1 MSNSDDGHVGS
12 GFKGT
17 ACTPAGSSCLLTCG
31 EGAQDGAPFNL
42 SSFGALEKVSCT
54 GGTQCSQYGTYHHGS
69 YDDFF
74 TTCGP
79 LMPSVK
85 GCDGAKV
92 AQPVL
97 VRSRCNVSERL
108 RYARSH
114 NAATTL
120 PADCCQA
127 IGDFSTRRCEVREQ
141 DGVLE
146 EGPAARDP
154 ILLRHL
160 RWFFGGVF
168 GGGEE
173 GNAKDMADEIEG
185 DAGSGGE
192 PPPPPPSR
200 LVCSFEAADPYS
212 MSVRFEYVCAAEY
225 VAPEGREDDQSHEYV
240 ITLRGP
246 AACNFAIAPPSSPPA
261 PVPPLSPFPP
271 FPPSPFSFN
280 PPFPP
285 PSPRHP
291 PPSDLLPP
299 SLAPPAAPPS
309 STIPPPSS
317 TIPPPRSPEE
327 DPSALG
333 ARAHDEAPSP
343 LLWTLSVVGALT
355 VLALTAMVARRLTRR
370 RSHRTQRLRL
380 MRGIQAQAERTL
392 GSQLNSYM
400 DDGPDQILLSSAST
414 LNLAS
419 DACAVSPLQSAPTAL
434 HSPLHSPLDRDRGVD
449 GSPQAS
455 SALLPV
461 PSAAT
466 RSLVSSTRNATNW
479 LEDSEL

>member
-1 MSNSDDGHVGS
+1 MSNSEDDVDGG

-31 EGAQDGAPFNL
+31 EGAQDGAAFNL
-42 SSFGALEKVSCT
+42 SSFGALEKVFCT

-108 RYARSH
+108 RYDH

-141 DGVLE
+141 DGALE

-173 GNAKDMADEIEG
+173 GNEEDETVDETQG

-212 MSVRFEYVCAAEY
+212 MRVRFEYVCAAEY
-225 VAPEGREDDQSHEYV
+225 VAPEGEEDDQSHEYV

-246 AACNFAIAPPSSPPA
+246 AACHFGLAPPTSPTA
-261 PVPPLSPFPP
+261 SVPPLLPAPP
-271 FPPSPFSFN
+271 LPPSPFPSN
-280 PPFPP
+280 PFPP
-285 PSPRHP
+285 PSPLLP
-291 PPSDLLPP
+291 PPSEPPSDLLPP
-299 SLAPPAAPPS
+299 SLAPPA
-309 STIPPPSS
+309 PPPSS
-317 TIPPPRSPEE
+317 PIPPPGSPVE

-333 ARAHDEAPSP
+333 ARAHDDAPSA
-343 LLWTLSVVGALT
+343 LLWTVSVVGALT
-355 VLALTAMVARRLTRR
+355 VLALTALVARRLTRR
-370 RSHRTQRLRL
+370 RSHRSQRLRL

-400 DDGPDQILLSSAST
+400 DDGPDQILLSSGST

-419 DACAVSPLQSAPTAL
+419 DACTVSPLQAAPTAL
-434 HSPLHSPLDRDRGVD
+434 TSPLDRDRGVD
-449 GSPQAS
+449 GSTQAS

-461 PSAAT
+461 TSAAT
-466 RSLVSSTRNATNW
+466 RSLVSSTRNATKW